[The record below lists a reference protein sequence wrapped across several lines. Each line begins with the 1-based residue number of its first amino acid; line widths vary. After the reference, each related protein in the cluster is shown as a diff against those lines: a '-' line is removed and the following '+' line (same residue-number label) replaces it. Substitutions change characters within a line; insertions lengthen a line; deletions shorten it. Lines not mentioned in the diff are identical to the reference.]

1 MFEPIESRKFLGKKA
16 NTRSDEGGERNR
28 RRQRKGTWNLELDV
42 VEERK
47 KKKEERGFIR
57 FSLSS
62 FSGLWGKQVFV
73 FLIIK

>member
-28 RRQRKGTWNLELDV
+28 RRQRMGTWNLELDV

-47 KKKEERGFIR
+47 KKKEERGVHSI
-57 FSLSS
+57 FSLFLLRS
-62 FSGLWGKQVFV
+62 LGKAGVCF
-73 FLIIK
+73 FNN